1 MQPVMVPYFSRLLIL
16 GKRNLRSWK
25 ILDDNIFL
33 GYRTTLSAV
42 LLHIVWKRLP
52 ITAMGNSLSFNFF
65 KSKPNGD
72 MKLL

>member
-42 LLHIVWKRLP
+42 LLHIRNAYLLLQWE
-52 ITAMGNSLSFNFF
+52 IHYLSIFLN
-65 KSKPNGD
+65 PNQIVT
-72 MKLL
+72 